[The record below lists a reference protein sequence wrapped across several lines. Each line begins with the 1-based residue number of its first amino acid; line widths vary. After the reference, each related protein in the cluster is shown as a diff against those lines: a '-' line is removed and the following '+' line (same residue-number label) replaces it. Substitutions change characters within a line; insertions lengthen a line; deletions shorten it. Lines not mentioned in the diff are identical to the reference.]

1 MKKLVLMILLVA
13 LVGISS
19 LGLAFDVLVSVQDQ
33 NGGQSDQYRVVE
45 MLPVSQDTV
54 VAVSGVDKAVTTNEA
69 LITEKN

>member
-33 NGGQSDQYRVVE
+33 TDGQTDQYRVVE
-45 MLPVSQDTV
+45 MLPVSQDTA
-54 VAVSGVDKAVTTNEA
+54 VAASGADKAVTTDEA
-69 LITEKN
+69 LIAEKN